1 MSASDIDF
9 VPTYLLNFNENPTS
23 LSRDSDNV
31 HDINNP
37 LFDVE
42 DSEADTD
49 AAEANTAEADAAEAD
64 AAEADAAEA
73 EAAITTT
80 LIAGVAN
87 RSRHRTLVL
96 TQYVLYLQQNYRR
109 LFQVPQP
116 LHYSLAGQ
124 EFMHSFIGA
133 PETMWLETFRMTS
146 VSFGALLTWL
156 VKNTGFE
163 GSRYIS
169 SNERLFIFLYM
180 LCQGVT
186 QTAAAYLF
194 GHSDETIYR
203 YVFESVCSGYN

>member
-96 TQYVLYLQQNYRR
+96 TQYVLYLQQNYR
-109 LFQVPQP
+109 
-116 LHYSLAGQ
+116 
-124 EFMHSFIGA
+124 
-133 PETMWLETFRMTS
+133 
-146 VSFGALLTWL
+146 
-156 VKNTGFE
+156 
-163 GSRYIS
+163 
-169 SNERLFIFLYM
+169 
-180 LCQGVT
+180 
-186 QTAAAYLF
+186 
-194 GHSDETIYR
+194 
-203 YVFESVCSGYN
+203 GYN